1 MRLLSFFC
9 LIAGLLVSTVTL
21 LASAGD
27 PDPEVLIEQQHYK
40 QARRILEQRL
50 SQNPKDLRATELL
63 TKIKLEGKQND
74 DVIKT
79 MTPIVAQ
86 YPNNAEYRII
96 LADAYGQ
103 KAGSE
108 SAGMFEKMR
117 CGRTMKKEGDLALSI
132 DPKNPD
138 ALFGMIQF
146 HLQAPGI
153 VGGDKKKAH
162 EYADRLVVVDPVK
175 GNLVQAEIATQEKH
189 EGQVEGFYQKAIAAS
204 PKSYDALV
212 QLAGFYAGEKHRDYE
227 KSDKYLR
234 QALQVDPGRS
244 GAYAVLAQTLV
255 LREKWTELDQL
266 LAQAEKSCPEDFSYY
281 YQAARVLL
289 NTGKDNDRAERYFR
303 KYLTQEPEVG
313 RPSWAHAHWRLGLVL
328 EKQGKKDQARREIE
342 TALKLN
348 PELKAAEKDL
358 KRVKG

>member
-1 MRLLSFFC
+1 MRSPSLLHVALVL
-9 LIAGLLVSTVTL
+9 LISSVVLHAT
-21 LASAGD
+21 GD
-27 PDPEVLIEQQHYK
+27 ADPEMLIEQQHYK

-50 SQNPKDLRATELL
+50 AQNPKDLKATELL
-63 TKIKLEGKQND
+63 AKIRLEGKQND
-74 DVIKT
+74 DVIKM
-79 MTPIVAQ
+79 MTPVVAQ
-86 YPNNAEYRII
+86 YPNNAEYHII

-108 SAGMFEKMR
+108 SASIFEKMR
-117 CGRTMKKEGDLALSI
+117 CGRTMKKEGDLALSL
-132 DPKNPD
+132 DPRNAD

-162 EYADRLVVVDPVK
+162 EYADRLVAIDPVK
-175 GNLVQAEIATQEKH
+175 GNFIQAEVAVQEKH
-189 EGQVEGFYQKAIAAS
+189 GQQVESFYQKALAANS
-204 PKSYDALV
+204 RSYDALV
-212 QLAGFYAGEKHRDYE
+212 QLGGFYAGEKHRDYE

-266 LAQAEKSCPEDFSYY
+266 LAQAEKSCPDDFSYY

-289 NTGKDNDRAERYFR
+289 NTGKDNERAVQYFR
-303 KYLTQEPEVG
+303 KYLSEEPEVG

-328 EKQGKKDQARREIE
+328 EKQGKKDQARQEIE
-342 TALKLN
+342 TALRLN